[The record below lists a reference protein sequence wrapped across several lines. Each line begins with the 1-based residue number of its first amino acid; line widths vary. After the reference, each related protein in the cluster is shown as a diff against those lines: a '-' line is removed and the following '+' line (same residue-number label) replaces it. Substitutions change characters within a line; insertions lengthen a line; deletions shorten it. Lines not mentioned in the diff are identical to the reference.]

1 MSERITGHTE
11 LLTLM
16 AYPIR
21 HSKSPAMHNEAAA
34 YLGLDYAYLCFDVD
48 QSNLKEAIAA
58 MRALHIRGGNLSMPN
73 KIAVMQYLDRLS
85 PEAQMCGAVNTI
97 VNDGGVLTGY
107 ITDGIGYMRSLED
120 SGIRVI
126 GEKITVVGCGGAGK
140 AMQVQAALDG
150 VREMSVFNRRDEFHQ
165 RGIDTVAMINEK
177 TGCKAHFYDLE
188 DLDRLKGE
196 ISESCLLANATC
208 VGMRPLEGQTYIP
221 DPGFLRPDLTVTDAI
236 YAPEETE
243 LLRMAREA
251 GCRTL
256 NGQGMMLFQGAAAF
270 KLWTGCDMP
279 IPHMKK
285 VLGFPGAKE
294 GGAA

>member
-21 HSKSPAMHNEAAA
+21 HSQSPAMHNEAAA

-58 MRALHIRGGNLSMPN
+58 MRALKVRGGNLSMPN

-85 PEAQMCGAVNTI
+85 PEAELCGAVNTI
-97 VNDGGVLTGY
+97 VNDDGVLTGY
-107 ITDGIGYMRSLED
+107 ITDGIGYMRSLKD
-120 SGIRVI
+120 SGIDVT
-126 GEKITVVGCGGAGK
+126 GKKITIVGAGGAGK

-150 VREMSVFNRRDEFHQ
+150 VAEMTIFNRRDEFHQ
-165 RGIDTVAMINEK
+165 RGIDTAAMLNEK
-177 TGCKAHFYDLE
+177 TGCKVQFYDLE
-188 DLDRLKGE
+188 DLDRLKAE
-196 ISESCLLANATC
+196 IAESFLLANATSL
-208 VGMRPLEGQTYIP
+208 GMKPQEGATYIP
-221 DPGFLRPDLTVTDAI
+221 DPSFLRPDLIVTDAI
-236 YAPEETE
+236 YAPRETE
-243 LLRMAREA
+243 LLRMAREV

-270 KLWTGCDMP
+270 KLWTGQDMP
-279 IPHMKK
+279 IAHMKE
-285 VLGFPGAKE
+285 VLGI
-294 GGAA
+294 

>member
-58 MRALHIRGGNLSMPN
+58 MRALKVRGGNLSMPN
-73 KIAVMQYLDRLS
+73 KIAAMQYLDRIS

-107 ITDGIGYMRSLED
+107 ITDGIGYMRSLKD
-120 SGIRVI
+120 AGIDVI
-126 GEKITVVGCGGAGK
+126 GKKITVIGAGGAGK
-140 AMQVQAALDG
+140 AIEVQAALDG
-150 VREMSVFNRRDEFHQ
+150 VKEMSIFNRRDEFHQ
-165 RGIDTVAMINEK
+165 RAMDTADMLNEQ
-177 TGCKAHFYDLE
+177 TGCKVSFYDLE
-188 DLDRLKGE
+188 DLDRLKAE
-196 ISESCLLANATC
+196 IADSCLLANATC
-208 VGMRPLEGQTYIP
+208 VGMKPLEGQSCIP
-221 DPGFLRPDLTVTDAI
+221 DPGFLRPDLIVTDAI
-236 YAPEETE
+236 YAPEETA
-243 LLRMAREA
+243 LLKMAREA

-256 NGQGMMLFQGAAAF
+256 NGQGMMLFQGAASF
-270 KLWTGCDMP
+270 KLWTGMDMP
-279 IPHMKK
+279 IPHMKE
-285 VLGFPGAKE
+285 VLGFQW
-294 GGAA
+294 